1 MSLPSNIAAGDTQAQ
16 VDVTARVDA
25 ARITQLFEDVS
36 SQHDADDDKST
47 DIATALMHEE
57 LAHDKQDSTLT
68 DVPTGRQEFEPRL
81 TLSMLLKTIRS
92 SR

>member
-25 ARITQLFEDVS
+25 ARITRLFEDVS
-36 SQHDADDDKST
+36 SQHDADDEEST

-57 LAHDKQDSTLT
+57 LAHDKQDSTLA
-68 DVPTGRQEFEPRL
+68 DVPSGRQSCHHGHGHE
-81 TLSMLLKTIRS
+81 
-92 SR
+92 